1 MGALEFLRPNI
12 KTLHS
17 SLMDA
22 VKDLADEQLH
32 FRPFP

>member
-1 MGALEFLRPNI
+1 MGALEILRPNI

-22 VKDLADEQLH
+22 VKDLADEHLH
-32 FRPFP
+32 FLPFP